1 MHVLPKKLNLS
12 WDIKDKYKLA
22 RRMASGR
29 ENKYKDPESMARSS
43 IHWDCPDG
51 RRRRGIE

>member
-1 MHVLPKKLNLS
+1 MLPKKLNLS
-12 WDIKDKYKLA
+12 WNIKDEYKLA

-29 ENKYKDPESMARSS
+29 ENKYKDPESKARSS
-43 IHWDCPDG
+43 IRWDCPDG